1 MPTAEI
7 TNTDKGP
14 RGLHTVD
21 GLVMLEPGETRS
33 LDLPEAEILDLADHF
48 AITTPSLS
56 DMCAAIVKA
65 TDPDDPTAALD
76 AMTVAQLKAHAAERG
91 VPLPVSGSGDGGRVL
106 KADIVA
112 ALAKGPAEPQG
123 DALDAMSDEELR
135 ATVQAL
141 TGAEAPADADR
152 AALLAIARAQ

>member
-1 MPTAEI
+1 MPFAEL

-14 RGLHTVD
+14 RGIHTVD

-33 LDLPEAEILDLADHF
+33 LDIAEAELVDLPGYF

-65 TDPDDPTAALD
+65 TDPDDPTAELD
-76 AMTVAQLKAHAAERG
+76 AMTIPQLKALAAERG
-91 VPLPVSGSGDGGRVL
+91 VPLPETGSGDGGRVL

-123 DALDAMSDEELR
+123 DALDNMSDEELR

>member
-1 MPTAEI
+1 MPPAEI
-7 TNTDKGP
+7 TSTDKGP

-48 AITTPSLS
+48 AIADYTPAEGSNR
-56 DMCAAIVKA
+56 
-65 TDPDDPTAALD
+65 DPDDPTAELD
-76 AMTVAQLKAHAAERG
+76 AMTIPQLKALAADRG
-91 VPLPVSGSGDGGRVL
+91 VQLPETGTGDGGRVL
-106 KADIVA
+106 EADIVS
-112 ALAKGPAEPQG
+112 ALVKGPAEPQG
-123 DALDAMSDEELR
+123 DALDNMSDEELR

-152 AALLAIARAQ
+152 AALLAIARGQ

>member
-1 MPTAEI
+1 MPFAEL

-14 RGLHTVD
+14 RGIHTVD

-33 LDLPEAEILDLADHF
+33 LDIAEAELVDLPGYF
-48 AITTPSLS
+48 AIA
-56 DMCAAIVKA
+56 DYAALDVKA

-76 AMTVAQLKAHAAERG
+76 AMTVAQLKALAAERG
-91 VPLPVSGSGDGGRVL
+91 VPLPETGSGDGGRVL

-112 ALAKGPAEPQG
+112 AIAKGPTEPQG
-123 DALDAMSDEELR
+123 DALDAMSDDELR

-141 TGAEAPADADR
+141 TGDEAPADADR
-152 AALLAIARAQ
+152 AALLALARGQ

>member
-1 MPTAEI
+1 MPIAEI

-33 LDLPEAEILDLADHF
+33 LDLPEAEIRDLASHF
-48 AITTPSLS
+48 AIG
-56 DMCAAIVKA
+56 DHAAA
-65 TDPDDPTAALD
+65 EGGTNRDPDDPTAALD
-76 AMTVAQLKAHAAERG
+76 TMTIPQLKALAAERG
-91 VPLPVSGSGDGGRVL
+91 VQLPETGSGDGGRVL

-112 ALAKGPAEPQG
+112 AIAAGPAEPQG
-123 DALDAMSDEELR
+123 DALAGMTDDELR

-152 AALLAIARAQ
+152 DALLALARGNAS